1 MVTRASFCVPHIF
14 LRPVRQVHV
23 LMALAIH
30 ILWHTSLVAWILQ
43 ETSLCERSIHEEW
56 TNVTLYNRHE
66 LFYET
71 LIVAIVTYL
80 TGIIPRAILLDRT
93 KLFELAANNLGIRA
107 KEPLSTAF
115 PLKPLSNIAPFRSH
129 YSQPQLNLST
139 YRYDGAAALPL
150 RLCPTVARCPA
161 GHPVQ

>member
-1 MVTRASFCVPHIF
+1 MVTRASFCAPHVF

-23 LMALAIH
+23 LMAIH
-30 ILWHTSLVAWILQ
+30 ILWYTSLVAWILQ

-80 TGIIPRAILLDRT
+80 TGIIPCAILLDRT

-115 PLKPLSNIAPFRSH
+115 SLKTFKQYRLLSFTLLST
-129 YSQPQLNLST
+129 STQPIDST